1 MLTRHLLFQLKIV
14 ALPVSI
20 FSANNR
26 KQKQK
31 SSFFNLKFWAS
42 MNLPWGLVRPHKKL
56 DWFSRFY
63 IYWILTNIHTNR
75 LAKCINRYRRLKFQC
90 YFNSWTFDSNIY
102 GIQFRFYYVWFFKWK
117 CLIFRWK
124 NVCFYDVKF
133 FILRFETFNSEIGN
147 VWFLK

>member
-102 GIQFRFYYVWFFKWK
+102 
-117 CLIFRWK
+117 LD
-124 NVCFYDVKF
+124 NLD
-133 FILRFETFNSEIGN
+133 FNMFDSLSGN
-147 VWFLK
+147 VWFLGGKMFASMMWNFSF

>member
-42 MNLPWGLVRPHKKL
+42 MNPSWGLVRPHKKL

-102 GIQFRFYYVWFFKWK
+102 
-117 CLIFRWK
+117 LD
-124 NVCFYDVKF
+124 NLD
-133 FILRFETFNSEIGN
+133 FNMFDSLSGN
-147 VWFLK
+147 VWFLGGKMFASMMWNFSF